1 MFVVDRPAGLDRRP
15 RRLGAA
21 VASTVLVA
29 GLITLIPGQQANAAA
44 IDPLAYYQI
53 VSRHSG
59 KAVEIA
65 GQSTADG
72 AAVQQWARTGQ
83 TNQQFQFVDAGGGY
97 YKLRARHS
105 GSLVDISG
113 ASTADGANVVQW
125 PDNGGTNQQFRVVD
139 TDSGYVKLVNRNSG
153 KALEVWDWS
162 TADGGRISQ
171 YTDTGGANQQWQL
184 VRTDAPVPTTYAG
197 YLFSYM
203 TGEGSANGEQIYF
216 GLSQGN
222 DPVRWRQLNGG
233 QPVLTSNVGTRGARD
248 PFIIRS
254 PQGDRFYQ
262 IATDLRIYG
271 GGNWDAAQR
280 TGSKSIVVWE
290 STDLVTWSA
299 PRLVRVSPDTAG
311 NTWAPEAYYD
321 DSIGQYVVF
330 WASKLYA
337 ATDPNHTGSSYNR
350 MMYATTRDFRTF
362 SPAQVWVDKG
372 YSTIDS
378 TLIKHNGTYY
388 RYTKDER
395 SSSQSACGKF
405 ILAERSTTVLNRNYS
420 FVRECIGQGSLS
432 QGEGPLVF
440 KSNTENRWYLYIDE
454 YGGRGY
460 IPFSTTDL
468 TTGQWS
474 MVSGY
479 TMPGRPRHGT
489 VLPLTQ
495 AEYDGLARRWG

>member
-1 MFVVDRPAGLDRRP
+1 MFVPQRSPGTDRRP
-15 RRLGAA
+15 RHYIAA
-21 VASTVLVA
+21 LASAALVAGGTVLVA
-29 GLITLIPGQQANAAA
+29 VPPAHAAT
-44 IDPLAYYQI
+44 IDPSAYYQI

-59 KAVEIA
+59 KAIEVA
-65 GQSTADG
+65 GQSTANG
-72 AAVQQWARTGQ
+72 AAVQQWTRNSQ
-83 TNQQFQFVDAGGGY
+83 TNQQFQFVDAGGGH

-105 GSLVDISG
+105 GSVVDISG

-125 PDNGGTNQQFRVVD
+125 SDNGGTNQQFRVVD

-153 KALEVWDWS
+153 KALDVWSWS
-162 TADGGRISQ
+162 TTDGGRISQ
-171 YTDTGGANQQWQL
+171 YTDTGGLNQQWQL
-184 VRTDAPVPTTYAG
+184 VRTDAPMPTTYVG

-216 GLSQGN
+216 GLSLGN

-254 PQGDRFYQ
+254 PQGDRFFQ

-290 STDLVTWSA
+290 SADLVTWSA

-321 DSIGQYVVF
+321 ESIGQYVVF

-337 ATDPNHTGSSYNR
+337 ANDPNHTGSSYNR
-350 MMYATTRDFRTF
+350 MMYATTTDFRTF
-362 SPAQVWVDKG
+362 SAAQVWVDKG

-378 TLIKHNGTYY
+378 TLVKHNGTYY

-395 SSSQSACGKF
+395 SASESACGKF
-405 ILAERSTTVLNRNYS
+405 ILAERSATVLNRSYS
-420 FVRECIGQGSLS
+420 FLRDCIGQGSIS

-460 IPFSTTDL
+460 IPFTTTDL
-468 TTGQWS
+468 ATGQWT
-474 MVSGY
+474 MVSSY
-479 TMPGRPRHGT
+479 TLPGRPRHGT

-495 AEYDGLARRWG
+495 AEYDRIAQRWG